1 MSNLN
6 ILAEQCD
13 AAISDANEQN
23 INDLIEVV
31 TKYTSKDC
39 SSEKRCY
46 AHYLLGNLH
55 GKLASLLQ
63 EDTSGW
69 RNDKYPTNLTAEIN
83 NFRQAKLLISG
94 KAEQI
99 RNEIITNLSNSLAR
113 QRRNIEILHDW
124 NCDFNTGG
132 DTPFVSSLS
141 KARELNR
148 ISRFLNDDSHKNL
161 YLYEAFRLLK
171 NLQDHIHMTDHQA
184 VVNALNNDPEIVNLL
199 TNGEDFF
206 APIANWQKDY
216 TQEEYI
222 PEERSYRGWCLKER
236 LFVNPINDIT
246 IEWIAD
252 QDILQFPNHTVKIG
266 DGPYFS
272 ASFSAL
278 KREFCF
284 ARYMAYEGINQIHPE
299 FETDKLYLVNT
310 LDYVDYSGSTEKIK
324 SAFRICFSVLD
335 SLASVMNNYFDCQSS
350 NIAFTPKWIKEN
362 FKNKEINHF
371 VDALYWLSCDLFD
384 NEKIISDPSK
394 WKAPNPEGYQI
405 RKIRNAIEHGWL
417 RVAEHDCDIW
427 NKDHDHAYLI
437 TPLALQTHT
446 LTLLK
451 LVRAAMLYLTF
462 AVKFNEMSKTEGN
475 GIVVQFSLEIMDD
488 EFISQF

>member
-1 MSNLN
+1 MNNLN
-6 ILAEQCD
+6 TLAEKCD
-13 AAISDANEQN
+13 KKIQ
-23 INDLIEVV
+23 
-31 TKYTSKDC
+31 TGSKDDIC
-39 SSEKRCY
+39 DLVEEVEKLTSDEHSKEKRCF
-46 AHYLLGNLH
+46 AHYLLGNLR

-63 EDTSGW
+63 EDASGW
-69 RNDKYPTNLTAEIN
+69 RDDNYPTNLTAEIN
-83 NFRQAKLLISG
+83 NLRQAKSLISG
-94 KAEQI
+94 QTKQI
-99 RNEIITNLSNSLAR
+99 KSEIITNLSNSLAH

-132 DTPFVSSLS
+132 DAPFVSSLS
-141 KARELNR
+141 KARELIW
-148 ISRFLNDDSHKNL
+148 ISRFLNDDNHKNL

-171 NLQDHIHMTDHQA
+171 NLKDHIHMTDHQA
-184 VVNALNNDPEIVNLL
+184 VVNTLNNDPEIFNLL

-206 APIANWQKDY
+206 APIVNWQTDY
-216 TQEEYI
+216 TQEEYSQ
-222 PEERSYRGWCLKER
+222 EEKSYRKWCLKKR

-246 IEWIAD
+246 TEWIAD

-266 DGPYFS
+266 DGPYFA

-335 SLASVMNNYFDCQSS
+335 SLASVMNNYFGCQSN
-350 NIAFTPKWIKEN
+350 NIAFTPKWIKAN
-362 FKNKEINHF
+362 FKDKEANHF

-384 NEKIISDPSK
+384 NEKVISDPLK
-394 WKAPNPEGYQI
+394 WKAPNPESSQI

-427 NKDHDHAYLI
+427 SKDHDHAYLV

-462 AVKFNEMSKTEGN
+462 AVKLNEDSKEHSD
-475 GIVVQFSLEIMDD
+475 GIIVTSPLDIMDD
-488 EFISQF
+488 EFISFR